1 MAGQVWAVNSAGGF
15 MYSDNLTNDLRNV
28 LQPTLRF
35 RQFAD
40 VKEESVGLHRG
51 DTFHWN
57 VYGDV
62 SESLGG
68 ALVETNTMPEG
79 GFTITQ
85 GTLTII
91 H

>member
-1 MAGQVWAVNSAGGF
+1 MAGQVWAVNSQGGF

-51 DTFHWN
+51 DTFH
-57 VYGDV
+57 
-62 SESLGG
+62 
-68 ALVETNTMPEG
+68 
-79 GFTITQ
+79 
-85 GTLTII
+85 
-91 H
+91 